1 MISKTKIITGLT
13 SLALSTCIFVGC
25 DSDSVG
31 GNNPIGNN
39 ESQEYY
45 TQTNMSALEYQMY
58 IAKNVSSATGQIN
71 TQISKIQ
78 NCAKNVCTPEDATQS
93 LNSAISQFKRTKT
106 NFTYVYPPDKYN
118 DVRTNAINYFQ
129 KAIDEMNEAVDELS
143 DGKITNEKALEIST
157 RLRDVHTSIQSLN
170 FTA

>member
-1 MISKTKIITGLT
+1 MQKSKIITVLI
-13 SLALSTCIFVGC
+13 SLALSTCLAVGC

-31 GNNPIGNN
+31 GNTPIGNN

-58 IAKNVSSATGQIN
+58 IAKNVSSATGQLN
-71 TQISKIQ
+71 TQINKIQ
-78 NCAKNVCTPEDATQS
+78 NCAKNACTPEDATKS
-93 LNSAISQFKRTKT
+93 LNSSITQFKRIKT
-106 NFTYVYPPDKYN
+106 NFTYVYPPDKYK
-118 DVRTNAINYFQ
+118 DVRANAIDYFQ

-157 RLRDVHTSIQSLN
+157 RLRDVYSSIQSLN